1 MKTPAKTSARR
12 AASPFVV
19 SADWLQE
26 RLGEP
31 GLSIVD
37 GSWYLPAQG
46 RDGRA
51 EYEAAHIPGA
61 VFFDHD
67 KVVAPDSPLPHT
79 LPSPGLFA
87 QFASS
92 MGIDEKDTIV
102 VYDGPGFFSAPRVW
116 WMLRLM
122 GASEVYVLDGGFD
135 RWKAQGRPV
144 TAETTKIAPGFF
156 EVDCDSSRVVSFDE
170 MQRIVVEGTA
180 QIADARPAGRFT
192 AAEPEPRPGMRGGHM
207 PGARN
212 VPAASLSR
220 DGSLL
225 PVEELRAVLE
235 AAGLDLSK
243 PVVTSCG
250 SGVTAAV
257 VSLALASVG
266 HTDNRLYDGSWSEW
280 GARADTPVVTGDD

>member
-1 MKTPAKTSARR
+1 MSRT
-12 AASPFVV
+12 ASPFVV
-19 SADWLQE
+19 SADWLQA
-26 RLGEP
+26 RLDQP

-61 VFFDHD
+61 IFFDHD
-67 KVVAPDSPLPHT
+67 KVVAPDSPLPHA

-92 MGIDEKDTIV
+92 MGIDEDDTIV

-122 GASEVYVLDGGFD
+122 GAREVFVLDGGFD

-144 TAETTKIAPGFF
+144 TAETTRIAPGFF
-156 EVDCDSSRVVSFDE
+156 ETACDEARVVSFEE
-170 MQRIVVEGTA
+170 MRGIVVQRTA
-180 QIADARPAGRFT
+180 QIADARPAGRFSG
-192 AAEPEPRPGMRGGHM
+192 AEPEPRPGMRGGHM

-212 VPAASLSR
+212 VPAAALSR

-235 AAGLDLSK
+235 EAGLDLSK

-250 SGVTAAV
+250 SGITAAV

-280 GARADTPVVTGDD
+280 GGRADTPVVTGDD